1 MTKNPWKREKT
12 PSAQWKIGPPGLL
25 MLIFFFPL
33 GSYFYPPS
41 WNLKT
46 MKSLQSNF
54 FFSLSLFRSQKSIH
68 HLAASR
74 KSGSSLGQRGS
85 LEGAAGSEGRSWCLE
100 INKRR
105 TKHVQR
111 SLRVLHFFQVVLLE
125 PIYFPNQS
133 VFVFFFSKSV
143 ISQIPSFYFL
153 LSFLFFF
160 FYKNANINGCFYILL
175 QSRPPLWEFN

>member
-1 MTKNPWKREKT
+1 MKKGKNTRCPVKNWAT
-12 PSAQWKIGPPGLL
+12 WSANAY
-25 MLIFFFPL
+25 FFPPFGFL
-33 GSYFYPPS
+33 FLPPLLEPQ
-41 WNLKT
+41 NHE
-46 MKSLQSNF
+46 MAPIFIQF

-133 VFVFFFSKSV
+133 VFVFFFS
-143 ISQIPSFYFL
+143 PN
-153 LSFLFFF
+153 LSFLKSRRSTSCFLFFSFF
-160 FYKNANINGCFYILL
+160 FYKNANINGCFYILT